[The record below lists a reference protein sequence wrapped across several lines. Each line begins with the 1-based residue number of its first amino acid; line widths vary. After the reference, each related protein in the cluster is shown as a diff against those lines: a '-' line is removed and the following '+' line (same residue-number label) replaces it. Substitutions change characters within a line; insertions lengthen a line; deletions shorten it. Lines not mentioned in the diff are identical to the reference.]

1 MEVSATEPVKEDA
14 AVIVNAVVG
23 AYMSEVVDRDQ
34 QNRRDRLDELMKIS
48 AEKEND
54 VRTKREQLK
63 HELEN
68 IGAPDDQTAATK
80 IQLAASMYAEFQRE
94 FRGMQAR
101 HRDLLGKLQM
111 ANNAQAGMRDFE
123 VPEIE

>member
-34 QNRRDRLDELMKIS
+34 QNRRNRLDELMKIS

-54 VRTKREQLK
+54 IRTKREQLK

-94 FRGMQAR
+94 FQGMQAQ
-101 HRDLLGKLQM
+101 HRVLLGKIQETNKAL
-111 ANNAQAGMRDFE
+111 AE
-123 VPEIE
+123 VKESEV